1 MTSSLPLMKVLKS
14 FNILYGKRFES
25 FKGKK
30 ENELEDPTD
39 ACQRRLQPADV
50 YLTFSFPFLF
60 SSLFF
65 VGSLS
70 GVHTWQDDHLRST
83 LPT

>member
-1 MTSSLPLMKVLKS
+1 MKVLKS
-14 FNILYGKRFES
+14 FDLWYEKGFES
-25 FKGKK
+25 FKEKK
-30 ENELEDPTD
+30 ENYLEDPTD
-39 ACQRRLQPADV
+39 ARQRRLQPADV

-70 GVHTWQDDHLRST
+70 GVHFWQDDHLRST